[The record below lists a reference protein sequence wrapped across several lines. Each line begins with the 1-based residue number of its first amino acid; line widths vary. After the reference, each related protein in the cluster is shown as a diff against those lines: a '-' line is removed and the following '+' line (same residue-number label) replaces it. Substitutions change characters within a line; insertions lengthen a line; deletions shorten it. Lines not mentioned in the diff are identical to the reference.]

1 MTIFSSSVD
10 NESFDNGK
18 FFNQVMSI
26 YLNSML
32 QLSLIFK
39 STSPGYFFTDQIL
52 SLVNRFYSTLL
63 NWLDIMLHFLI
74 YKLLRNVIFFL
85 PQLTVDN

>member
-1 MTIFSSSVD
+1 MP
-10 NESFDNGK
+10 
-18 FFNQVMSI
+18 I

-39 STSPGYFFTDQIL
+39 STSPEYFFTDQIL

-63 NWLDIMLHFLI
+63 NWLDIMLHCLI